1 MKTTLLVTIIHAK
14 PLPSKMALTDEVAGR
29 VYGVIALAGQN
40 AEVGCELQLI
50 DVAEKAE

>member
-14 PLPSKMALTDEVAGR
+14 PLPSKLALTDEVAAR
-29 VYGVIALAGQN
+29 VYGVIALNGMN
-40 AEVGCELQLI
+40 AQVGCELQMI